1 MSALMCFAAASSV
14 ARVRPEI
21 AIFAPSFAN
30 STAAASPMPEPP
42 PVIQATLP
50 LSSPAGVLLGTEQH
64 LRLFFA
70 EARRLAPPLGE
81 HLQRLLDR
89 RALGDAIAPA
99 LYVRMLVD
107 GHALALGRGQPR
119 HGSHVGDGVLVAR
132 EPPALRELPVGAD
145 IDRRDVVLQ
154 AGLLEH
160 DVDLVPVGRGPGIG
174 VDHSFTSCWPKFF
187 PARRSIRPRGAL
199 SRPCRTDSRYLS
211 LPSAK

>member
-1 MSALMCFAAASSV
+1 MPALLTRMSTRPWRLWISAAVLATWCLSPTLQTKMSALMCFAAASSV

-99 LYVRMLVD
+99 LHVRMLVD
-107 GHALALGRGQPR
+107 VSPLALRRAQPR
-119 HGSHVGDGVLVAR
+119 HGRHVGDRVLVAG
-132 EPPALRELPVGAD
+132 EPLA
-145 IDRRDVVLQ
+145 
-154 AGLLEH
+154 
-160 DVDLVPVGRGPGIG
+160 
-174 VDHSFTSCWPKFF
+174 
-187 PARRSIRPRGAL
+187 
-199 SRPCRTDSRYLS
+199 
-211 LPSAK
+211 